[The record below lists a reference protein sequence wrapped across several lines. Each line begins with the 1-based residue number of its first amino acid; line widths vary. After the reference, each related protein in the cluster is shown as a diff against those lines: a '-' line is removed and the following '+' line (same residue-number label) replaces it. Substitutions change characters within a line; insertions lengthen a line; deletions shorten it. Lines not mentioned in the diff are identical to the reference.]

1 MKWINGETWG
11 SEKNTK
17 SAWHRYFAWR
27 PVVIGEK
34 TMPDGKIRLVKA
46 WLCMVERKGR
56 YFSDMDMFS
65 GFWSWKYREITR
77 IE

>member
-34 TMPDGKIRLVKA
+34 TMPDGKIRSVKA